1 MTEASRSGVVYTR
14 DRTLARRTVAGYSCT
29 MKLIC
34 GIDEAGRGPLA
45 GPVTAAAVVL
55 PPSFDAGQLNDSKK
69 LSSSRRELAAL
80 ELRRTTLYGL
90 GWATHYEIDAL
101 NIHQATLLAMER
113 AQDRLMRAVKFLLSG
128 YAGAHHAHCQSC
140 GTTKPPNSRPAWKT
154 LLPWGEL
161 NLPPLVLVDGIH
173 PPRLKYET
181 RCVIGGDHL
190 HPEIMAASIL
200 AKTARDRWMRA
211 YSQIEPLY
219 GYEQHKGYPTH
230 QHKKLIALH
239 GISRVQRRSFRCI

>member
-1 MTEASRSGVVYTR
+1 MN
-14 DRTLARRTVAGYSCT
+14 
-29 MKLIC
+29 LIC

-55 PPSFDAGQLNDSKK
+55 PPTFDAGQLNDSKK

-113 AQDRLMRAVKFLLSG
+113 AQDRLMRAVKFLLYG
-128 YAGAHHAHCQSC
+128 YAGAPPAPRKSC
-140 GTTKPPNSRPAWKT
+140 GTMEPPNSRPAWKT
-154 LLPWGEL
+154 LLPWREL

-173 PPRLKYET
+173 PPRLEYET
-181 RCVIGGDHL
+181 RCVIGGDRL

-211 YSQIEPLY
+211 YSEIEPLY
-219 GYEQHKGYPTH
+219 AYEQHKGYPT
-230 QHKKLIALH
+230 QKHKKLIALH
-239 GISRVQRRSFRCI
+239 GVSRVQRRSFRCV